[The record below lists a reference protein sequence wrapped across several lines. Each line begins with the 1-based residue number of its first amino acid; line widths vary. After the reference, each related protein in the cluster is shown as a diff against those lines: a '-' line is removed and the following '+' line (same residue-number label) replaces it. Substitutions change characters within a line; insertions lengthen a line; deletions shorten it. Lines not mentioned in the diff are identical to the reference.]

1 MALTQVTTHGIKD
14 ATVATADISN
24 DSITSAKII
33 SNSITSSE
41 LANGAVTN
49 TEVASDAAIAGSKI
63 SPDFGSQ
70 DITTTGHLDLPD
82 NSQLKL
88 GNSQD
93 LKLYHDGSHS
103 VIEATNG
110 TGNLYVKHNS
120 QIFFQNSS
128 GNESHIVLNPH
139 GSVELYYDNSKKLET
154 TSAGATVTGDLHL
167 ADNNAIKLGSA
178 QEVQINHTGS
188 STNFIVS
195 QHYLNFQ
202 ANGTFFY
209 NQAGNETKLSL
220 LQNGAVSLYYDNS
233 KKLETTSTG
242 IYVDSNIRVGTTTGS
257 VSGGNALIMSAA
269 AGSRVKLCRDATG
282 VGSSDGFELI
292 ASADSTAYLW
302 NREDTDLLFG
312 TNGTERLRIKNDGNI
327 QIPADS
333 KKLQIGAGQDLAL
346 YHDGSNSFIDDA
358 GTGYLRIRGS
368 EVRLQKTSSA
378 EDMLK
383 GISDGAVELY
393 YDNSKKLETNSS
405 GVNVIGSLTVNGS
418 AISGGG
424 ISDIVED
431 TSPQLGGDLQSNGND
446 IDFADNDAAFFGTG
460 NDLKIFHSGSHSQI
474 VHSGTGNVFL
484 DSIGGSVN
492 LRAGNNAGGV
502 HNSVICNLNEDV
514 ELYYDNSKKLETT
527 STGIAITGRGTFT
540 DGNSGGVRI
549 GNSDDLQLYHDTVN
563 SYIRNNTGFLIIEG
577 GTQNSSILIR
587 PRTTE
592 NSIKADSNGAV
603 ELYYD
608 NSKKFE
614 TVTGGVSVTGILTA
628 TNAANSNSVFAST
641 NNNTRATIE
650 LNGKDSSGNQVE
662 LRLGGFGDTTRGE
675 IFTAT
680 NHALGFATNNAA
692 AQMTLDTSGNL
703 NIVND
708 SGKIRLGAS
717 ADLQLYHDG
726 SNSRIHDSGT
736 GVLAI
741 SGDEVDIQ
749 NAAQSENCAKFI
761 QNAQVELYYDN
772 SKKFE
777 TTANGAKV
785 TGNYIELNKGSSAGT
800 AFIIDT
806 TATSGATRFR
816 FRENG
821 STKGQIVYSHDNNQI
836 ELAGDSGQNAAIL
849 VNFSEYALRAIANGS
864 TKVYYNGNERFQTTS
879 LGTESLYRAQFTQSG
894 NDFAMKLDA
903 TNSGFST
910 NIIKIHAI
918 RGAANNWAFIAAD
931 SNHGGGADRE
941 FTIRGDGNAYAD
953 GTWNNN
959 GADYAEFFE
968 SSTGSAIA
976 VGTTVV
982 LENNKVRA
990 ATSNDAVGN
999 IIGVVRPKEASQ
1011 ASMTI
1016 GNTAWNKWQGKY
1028 LTDDFDRY
1036 ILDEHNVIEW
1046 TDADGKEHSYESH
1059 AIPSDVNVPSEP
1071 TIKTQDENGNKFTHY
1086 RLNPNYNSER
1096 TYVPRHDRD
1105 EWVIVGL
1112 VGQVKVLKGQ
1122 PANDRWIKMRDVS
1135 DTVQEYFIR

>member
-14 ATVATADISN
+14 STVATVDISDN
-24 DSITSAKII
+24 SITSAKII
-33 SNSITSSE
+33 ANSITSSE

-49 TEVASDAAIAGSKI
+49 SEVASDAAIAGSKI
-63 SPDFGSQ
+63 SPIFSSQILVHQTTAPQIRINTSSSDSSSTRFMFGLATASNQFINGSSSNDSCFSAPSNILFGIGNSRKFRIKSNDVLTDIDFIPSSNDATSLGRTDARWS
-70 DITTTGHLDLPD
+70 DLFAVDANISGHLNLPD
-82 NSQLKL
+82 NS
-88 GNSQD
+88 
-93 LKLYHDGSHS
+93 
-103 VIEATNG
+103 
-110 TGNLYVKHNS
+110 
-120 QIFFQNSS
+120 
-128 GNESHIVLNPH
+128 
-139 GSVELYYDNSKKLET
+139 ELR
-154 TSAGATVTGDLHL
+154 
-167 ADNNAIKLGSA
+167 LGSA
-178 QEVQINHTGS
+178 DEVKLSHNGS
-188 STNFIVS
+188 STNFIVN

-220 LQNGAVSLYYDNS
+220 LQNGAVKLYYDNS
-233 KKLETTSTG
+233 KKLETTSAGILTTG
-242 IYVDSNIRVGTTTGS
+242 VLKVADGTHNSGNRIAVGTSEDIKIYHIAGNDSYIRNNTGDFYLQGNN
-257 VSGGNALIMSAA
+257 SGTIVNNIKFENSTG
-269 AGSRVKLCRDATG
+269 AT
-282 VGSSDGFELI
+282 
-292 ASADSTAYLW
+292 
-302 NREDTDLLFG
+302 
-312 TNGTERLRIKNDGNI
+312 
-327 QIPADS
+327 
-333 KKLQIGAGQDLAL
+333 
-346 YHDGSNSFIDDA
+346 
-358 GTGYLRIRGS
+358 
-368 EVRLQKTSSA
+368 
-378 EDMLK
+378 
-383 GISDGAVELY
+383 ELY
-393 YDNSKKLETNSS
+393 YNGVKKLETTSG
-405 GVNVIGSLTVNGS
+405 GVNVIGSFTVNGS
-418 AISGGG
+418 AISSGGL
-424 ISDIVED
+424 SNIVED
-431 TSPQLGGDLQSNGND
+431 TTPQLGGDLQSNGNN

-474 VHSGTGNVFL
+474 IHSGTGNVFL

-527 STGIAITGRGTFT
+527 STGIAVTGRGSFT

-549 GNSDDLQLYHDTVN
+549 GNSDDLQLYHDTIN

-592 NSIKADSNGAV
+592 NSIKADSNGTV

-608 NSKKFE
+608 NSKKFD
-614 TVTGGVSVTGILTA
+614 TLSDGARVTGRLVVTENYEADDNKKITLG
-628 TNAANSNSVFAST
+628 NS
-641 NNNTRATIE
+641 
-650 LNGKDSSGNQVE
+650 Q
-662 LRLGGFGDTTRGE
+662 
-675 IFTAT
+675 
-680 NHALGFATNNAA
+680 
-692 AQMTLDTSGNL
+692 
-703 NIVND
+703 
-708 SGKIRLGAS
+708 
-717 ADLQLYHDG
+717 DLQIYH
-726 SNSRIHDSGT
+726 NGT
-736 GVLAI
+736 LNVI
-741 SGDEVDIQ
+741 D
-749 NAAQSENCAKFI
+749 CA
-761 QNAQVELYYDN
+761 NAQNLDIKYGSEYLARFGPNGSVDLYYDN
-772 SKKFE
+772 SLRFQTSSTGCWFRGANTHYSEGHMNPWVSNTYDLGSTSYRWRNGYISNALDFQDSAKAQFGNSDDLQIYHDGGHARIYNTTGYITSNSASGHILRSGSSE
-777 TTANGAKV
+777 TMLRTETNAEVKLYYDNSEKLRTTTNGAKV

-910 NIIKIHAI
+910 NIIKIHAT

-990 ATSNDAVGN
+990 ATSSDAVGN

>member
-14 ATVATADISN
+14 STVATVDISDN
-24 DSITSAKII
+24 SITSAKII
-33 SNSITSSE
+33 ANSITSSE

-49 TEVASDAAIAGSKI
+49 SEVASDAAIAGSKI
-63 SPDFGSQ
+63 SPIFSSQILVHQATAPQIRINTSSSDSSSTRFMFGLATASNQFINGSSSNDSCFSAPSNILFGIGNSRKFRIKSNDVLTDIDFIPSSNDATSLGRTDARWS
-70 DITTTGHLDLPD
+70 DLFAVDANISGHLNLPD
-82 NSQLKL
+82 NS
-88 GNSQD
+88 
-93 LKLYHDGSHS
+93 
-103 VIEATNG
+103 
-110 TGNLYVKHNS
+110 
-120 QIFFQNSS
+120 
-128 GNESHIVLNPH
+128 
-139 GSVELYYDNSKKLET
+139 ELR
-154 TSAGATVTGDLHL
+154 
-167 ADNNAIKLGSA
+167 LGSA
-178 QEVQINHTGS
+178 DEVKLSHNGS
-188 STNFIVS
+188 STNFIVN

-220 LQNGAVSLYYDNS
+220 LQNGAVKLYYDNS
-233 KKLETTSTG
+233 KKLETTSAGILTTG
-242 IYVDSNIRVGTTTGS
+242 VLKVADGTHNSGNRIAVGTSEDIKIYHIAGNDSYIRNNTGDFYLQGNN
-257 VSGGNALIMSAA
+257 SGTIVNNIKFENSTG
-269 AGSRVKLCRDATG
+269 AT
-282 VGSSDGFELI
+282 
-292 ASADSTAYLW
+292 
-302 NREDTDLLFG
+302 
-312 TNGTERLRIKNDGNI
+312 
-327 QIPADS
+327 
-333 KKLQIGAGQDLAL
+333 
-346 YHDGSNSFIDDA
+346 
-358 GTGYLRIRGS
+358 
-368 EVRLQKTSSA
+368 
-378 EDMLK
+378 
-383 GISDGAVELY
+383 ELY
-393 YDNSKKLETNSS
+393 YNGVKKLETTSG
-405 GVNVIGSLTVNGS
+405 GVNVIGSFTVNGS
-418 AISGGG
+418 AISSGGL
-424 ISDIVED
+424 SNIVED
-431 TSPQLGGDLQSNGND
+431 TTPQLGGDLQSNGNN

-474 VHSGTGNVFL
+474 IHSGTGNVFL

-527 STGIAITGRGTFT
+527 STGIAVTGRGSFT

-549 GNSDDLQLYHDTVN
+549 GNSDDLQLYHDTIN

-592 NSIKADSNGAV
+592 NSIKADSNGTV

-608 NSKKFE
+608 NSKKFD
-614 TVTGGVSVTGILTA
+614 TLSDGARVTGRLVVTENYEADDNKKITLG
-628 TNAANSNSVFAST
+628 NS
-641 NNNTRATIE
+641 
-650 LNGKDSSGNQVE
+650 Q
-662 LRLGGFGDTTRGE
+662 
-675 IFTAT
+675 
-680 NHALGFATNNAA
+680 
-692 AQMTLDTSGNL
+692 
-703 NIVND
+703 
-708 SGKIRLGAS
+708 
-717 ADLQLYHDG
+717 DLQIYH
-726 SNSRIHDSGT
+726 NGT
-736 GVLAI
+736 LNVI
-741 SGDEVDIQ
+741 D
-749 NAAQSENCAKFI
+749 CA
-761 QNAQVELYYDN
+761 NAQNLDIKYGSEYLARFGPNGSVDLYYDN
-772 SKKFE
+772 SLRFQTSSTGCWFRGANTHYSEGHMNPWVSNTYDLGSTSYRWRNGYISNALDFQDSAKAQFGNSDDLQIYHDGGHARIYNTTGYITSNSASGHILRSGSSE
-777 TTANGAKV
+777 TMLRTETNAEVKLYYDNSEKLRTTTNGAKV

-910 NIIKIHAI
+910 NIIKIHAT

-990 ATSNDAVGN
+990 ATSSDAVGN